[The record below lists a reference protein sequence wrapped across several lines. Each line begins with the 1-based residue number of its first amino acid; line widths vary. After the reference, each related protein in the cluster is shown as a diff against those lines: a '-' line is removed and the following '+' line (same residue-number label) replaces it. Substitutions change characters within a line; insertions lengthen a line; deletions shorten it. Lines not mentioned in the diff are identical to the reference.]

1 MVARIIKENYPA
13 HEVTRPSLWQTPLI
27 FTCPHAGR
35 DYPRRL
41 LQQALLPLEI
51 LRRSEDA
58 YVDQLIPA
66 AASESVPV
74 VTAKFPRVFVD
85 LNRSPRELDPLL
97 FHGPLDDAEE
107 SRSNRVIAGFGVIP
121 KLAADGRQIYPA
133 RLPSTEAKSRLKNCF
148 TPYHK
153 SISSLIDEAK
163 TRFSQALI
171 VDWHSMPS
179 TAGGASK
186 LPDIVLGDLFGAAC
200 RNEDAALWEEAF
212 RAEGFDVARNTPL
225 AGVFVASIYG
235 KPSDGVGVLQ
245 IEINRGLYLDE
256 NRVARSRHFK
266 GFAAQL
272 AKVVDHVLNAHR
284 PAVLAAE

>member
-1 MVARIIKENYPA
+1 MVARIIKDNYPG
-13 HEVTRPSLWQTPLI
+13 HDIVRPTLWQTPLI

-35 DYPRRL
+35 DYPRKL
-41 LQQALLPLEI
+41 LQQALLPLET

-58 YVDQLIPA
+58 YVDQLIPRG
-66 AASESVPV
+66 ASESVPV
-74 VTAKFPRVFVD
+74 VTARFPRVFVD

-97 FHGPLDDAEE
+97 FQGPLDDAAE

-121 KLAADGRQIYPA
+121 KLAADGRQIYPT

-148 TPYHK
+148 APYHK
-153 SISSLIDEAK
+153 SVSSLIEEAK
-163 TRFSQALI
+163 IRFSQVLV

-179 TAGGASK
+179 TAGGAAK

-200 RNEDAALWEEAF
+200 RNSDAALWEDAF
-212 RAEGFDVARNTPL
+212 RAEGFDVARNTPY
-225 AGVFVASIYG
+225 AGGYVASHYG
-235 KPSDGVGVLQ
+235 NPKDGVGVLQ

-266 GFAAQL
+266 GFAQQL
-272 AKVVDHVLNAHR
+272 AKVVDRVLGFHS
-284 PAVLAAE
+284 PAALAAE